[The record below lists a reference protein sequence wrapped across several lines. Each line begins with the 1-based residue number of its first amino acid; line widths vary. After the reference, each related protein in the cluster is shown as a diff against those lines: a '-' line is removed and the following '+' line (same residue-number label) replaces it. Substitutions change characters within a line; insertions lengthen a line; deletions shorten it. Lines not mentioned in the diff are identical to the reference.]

1 MTLLDD
7 TPPVFIS
14 VPEGYTIEC
23 DQTIIYDDATA
34 EDNCS
39 GAEVTVTDEIVAGD
53 CLSAYSIIRTFTATD
68 NCTNSST
75 ATQTITVVDT
85 TAPDFGLE
93 NLEVSISCGDYPD
106 GEFYADA
113 SDNCSDVTITF
124 EDVAIEGGCVLPVGK
139 YNRTYTATDACGNAS
154 TLNQLIILTD
164 DVAPEFTSVPAD
176 YTAECDEALVLDEAT
191 ATDNCSGVTITY
203 SDATVSDECDNVYT
217 LERTWT
223 ATDGCGNITS
233 VSQTISVVDTT
244 DPQITDTCDIMNGD
258 VLEVCCDDISGSVT
272 IPAACELI
280 VTDNC
285 GSEATVSFTET
296 CVGDNCPTESVSSWC
311 DITTPAALADGETCD
326 NYSPHSMRLFNFPGS
341 EFYTTVGGTVANNI
355 DGSQTYTMT
364 VVASDIA
371 TAGWTV
377 TVNYPAGMD
386 WATWSTQPGQHSYKS
401 DCGLG
406 DHTTWLYSVMSS
418 GSASGWGDYSG
429 SELSLNHQPSNN
441 YFGFQIGEGANNKNS
456 NYGFSGWIYYSG
468 TFLEAGV
475 SGSGDIF
482 GDLDCC
488 LPYSFTRDYLV
499 SDCTGNTTAF
509 AYEVSVTGVACD
521 EDGDGGL
528 VGNSGGDDS
537 NSTLVTLKDLI
548 VIESLMPNP
557 TSDNSTLIFETGDDI
572 SVNIDLMTMSGALVQ
587 GLFQGN
593 VFANNPMTLEIS
605 TGNLD
610 AGMYQV
616 RIHSKDFVVTKK
628 LLVTN

>member
-1 MTLLDD
+1 M
-7 TPPVFIS
+7 
-14 VPEGYTIEC
+14 
-23 DQTIIYDDATA
+23 DDASAT
-34 EDNCS
+34 DNC
-39 GAEVTVTDEIVAGD
+39 GAVTIGVVETTTPGACAGD
-53 CLSAYSIIRTFTATD
+53 YSITREFTATD
-68 NCTNSST
+68 DCGNATSD
-75 ATQTITVVDT
+75 TQTITIIDT
-85 TAPDFGLE
+85 T
-93 NLEVSISCGDYPD
+93 
-106 GEFYADA
+106 
-113 SDNCSDVTITF
+113 
-124 EDVAIEGGCVLPVGK
+124 
-139 YNRTYTATDACGNAS
+139 
-154 TLNQLIILTD
+154 
-164 DVAPEFTSVPAD
+164 APEFTSVPAD

-191 ATDNCSGVTITY
+191 ATDNCSGVTIALVETTT
-203 SDATVSDECDNVYT
+203 DGACDNVYT

-223 ATDGCGNITS
+223 ATDGCGHATS
-233 VSQTISVVDTT
+233 VTQTISVVDTT
-244 DPQITDTCDIMNGD
+244 DPHINDTCGIMNGGE
-258 VLEVCCDDISGSVT
+258 VEVCCEDLSGSVT

-285 GSEATVSFTET
+285 GSEATVSLIET

-311 DITTPAALADGETCD
+311 DITTPDALADGETCD

-341 EFYTTVGGTVANNI
+341 EFYTTVDGTVANNI

-364 VVASDIA
+364 VVASDVA

-386 WATWSTQPGQHSYKS
+386 WDTWSTQPGLHSYKS

-441 YFGFQIGEGANNKNS
+441 YFGFQVGEGANNKNS

-499 SDCTGNTTAF
+499 SDCSGNTTSF
-509 AYEVSVTGVACD
+509 AYEVSVTGMAC
-521 EDGDGGL
+521 EEGNGGL

-537 NSTLVTLKDLI
+537 NNTLVTLKDLI

-557 TSDNSTLIFETGDDI
+557 TSDNSTLIFETGEDI

-593 VFANNPMTLEIS
+593 VFANNPMTLDIS

-616 RIHSKDFVVTKK
+616 RLHSRDFVVTKK